1 MKKLRDLKLIWIVLL
16 IFIIGSIILFTCR
29 KINQDSISKK
39 NQVICTVINFGKK
52 LKSVPLLASKDALR
66 KSMEENY
73 GRYAVSSLI
82 EKWIN
87 DPQNAPGRLTSSP
100 WPDRIGI
107 QSIEKISEGTYEVKG
122 DIIEITSTEMI
133 DGGYA
138 AKRPIT
144 LLVKKINNRWMI
156 YHTTLGS
163 YRKATSIVYENKE
176 YGFNFILPGSWQGY
190 KILTDKWEGDSYKE
204 QENGKITVRGPV
216 IYIRHPK
223 WSEKD
228 KRQDIPI
235 MVFTISEWN
244 SLQNGEFHIG
254 AAPIGPKELGR
265 NSVYVFALPARY
277 NFKLYEGY
285 EEVEYIINSNSLEP
299 AKLERPAI
307 ISWPV
312 LHLIYLYIHKRTWHL

>member
-1 MKKLRDLKLIWIVLL
+1 
-16 IFIIGSIILFTCR
+16 
-29 KINQDSISKK
+29 
-39 NQVICTVINFGKK
+39 

-73 GRYAVSSLI
+73 GSYVTSPLI

-100 WPDRIGI
+100 WPDRIEI
-107 QSIEKISEGTYEVKG
+107 QSIKKISKVTYEVKG
-122 DIIEITSTEMI
+122 EIIEITSTEMI

-144 LLVKKINNRWMI
+144 LLVKKTNNRWMI
-156 YHTTLGS
+156 YHVTLGS
-163 YRKATSIVYENKE
+163 YRKTTSIVYENKE
-176 YGFNFILPGSWQGY
+176 YGFNFILPESWQDY
-190 KILTDKWEGDSYKE
+190 KILTDKWEGYSIKE
-204 QENGKITVRGPV
+204 AKSGKIVKIGPV

-223 WSEKD
+223 WSEKA

-235 MVFTISEWN
+235 MVFTIEEWN
-244 SLQNGEFHIG
+244 SLQKEEFHIG

-265 NSVYVFALPARY
+265 NSEYVFALPARY
-277 NFKLYEGY
+277 NFKFYEGY

-299 AKLERPAI
+299 TKLERPAI
-307 ISWPV
+307 TSWPA
-312 LHLIYLYIHKRTWHL
+312 LHLIYPHIHKRTWHL